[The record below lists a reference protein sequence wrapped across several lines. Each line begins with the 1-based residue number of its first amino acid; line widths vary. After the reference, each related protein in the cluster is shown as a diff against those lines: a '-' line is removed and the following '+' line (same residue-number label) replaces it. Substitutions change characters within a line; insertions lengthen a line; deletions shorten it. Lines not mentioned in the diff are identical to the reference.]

1 MKKIQDIEE
10 IILAKKNEIESEIIS
25 FMKENNA
32 RAVSFF
38 DWEDTPVVEY
48 GYKHTYSLLEM
59 YIEDDGRLVIEGGWG
74 VDTKRFYV
82 ADSTRLY
89 VADMDIDV
97 LFDMYNWL
105 LENENKIVNDRC
117 FSYNEEWIYEH

>member
-1 MKKIQDIEE
+1 MKKIQGVEE

-32 RAVSFF
+32 SAVSFF

-59 YIEDDGRLVIEGGWG
+59 YIEDGRLVIEGGWG
-74 VDTKRFYV
+74 VNPKRFYV
-82 ADSTRLY
+82 ADSIKLY
-89 VADMDIDV
+89 VAKMDIEI

-105 LENENKIVNDRC
+105 LENENKIVKDKC
-117 FSYNEEWIYEH
+117 FAYEE